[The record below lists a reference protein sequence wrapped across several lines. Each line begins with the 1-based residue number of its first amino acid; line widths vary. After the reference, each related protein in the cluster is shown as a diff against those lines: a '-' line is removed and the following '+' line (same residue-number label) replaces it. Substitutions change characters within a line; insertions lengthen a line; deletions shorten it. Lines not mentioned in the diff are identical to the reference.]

1 MRNTKESKEKRK
13 SGIVVKLQEVV
24 QRLDTCLVSLYNK
37 SVNHYEA
44 MTLTSKFK
52 KDISTL
58 RAAAN
63 KEIFLDVKYPKLYKK
78 VKRFYQNDV
87 NLSGE
92 DPDADYNVIIECI
105 AEDLAGVV

>member
-1 MRNTKESKEKRK
+1 
-13 SGIVVKLQEVV
+13 
-24 QRLDTCLVSLYNK
+24 
-37 SVNHYEA
+37 

-78 VKRFYQNDV
+78 LVRFYQYEV
-87 NLSGE
+87 NLTGE
-92 DPDADYNVIIECI
+92 DPDADYNAIMECI
-105 AEDLAGVV
+105 AEDLVGV